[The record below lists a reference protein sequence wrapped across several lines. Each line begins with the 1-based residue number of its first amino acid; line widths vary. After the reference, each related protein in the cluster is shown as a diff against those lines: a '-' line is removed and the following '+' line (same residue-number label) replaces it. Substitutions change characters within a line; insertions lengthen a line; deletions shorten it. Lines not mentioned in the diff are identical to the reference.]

1 MRSRPTKRQ
10 VQAEETMNA
19 VRCAMADARQSVSHA
34 ESALRSARDAL
45 ERMEAAE
52 GIFRPLLIAIF
63 DDESEP
69 RSVDLGD

>member
-1 MRSRPTKRQ
+1 MKGKPTKRQ
-10 VQAEETMNA
+10 ILAQETMNA

-34 ESALRSARDAL
+34 ESALRSAREAL
-45 ERMEAAE
+45 ECMEAAE

-69 RSVDLGD
+69 QRVDLGD